1 MRRGRCYI
9 HGMLP
14 TLLSVIGGLI
24 LLAIGAE
31 GLVRGSTS
39 LALRAGVTPLVVG
52 LTVVAFGTGSPELMV
67 SVEAAHRGDSGIA
80 LGNVVG
86 SNISN
91 VALILGLSALVRP
104 MRVRSMLIRREIP
117 LMIGVTLLLCLLLW
131 DGSLGRF
138 DGLLLAAGSVAYTAF
153 AYVSARRDRSAA
165 VAAEFDAGMKERGR
179 PAWLDTTFVVSGF
192 AGLLIGAKLLL
203 GGATVVAESFG
214 VSQVVIGLTIVAVG
228 TSLPELATSVVAAAR
243 GEADVAFGNIIG
255 SNILN
260 ILCILG
266 VAALIRPFEVQGLR
280 PLDVGTLIG
289 SAVLLLPLMW
299 RGSVLNR
306 WEGAILLAG
315 YVAYMY
321 SLAA

>member
-1 MRRGRCYI
+1 
-9 HGMLP
+9 MLS
-14 TLLSVIGGLI
+14 TLLYVLGGLL
-24 LLAIGAE
+24 LLAVGAE

-39 LALRAGVTPLVVG
+39 IALRVGVTPLVIG
-52 LTVVAFGTGSPELMV
+52 LTVVAFGTGSPELTV
-67 SVEAAHRGDSGIA
+67 SIEAAYRGNSGIA

-91 VALILGLSALVRP
+91 VALILGISALTRP
-104 MRVRSMLIRREIP
+104 MRVRSALIRREMP
-117 LMIGVTLLLCLLLW
+117 LMIAVTLLLCLLLW
-131 DGSLGRF
+131 DGTLSRV
-138 DGLLLAAGSVAYTAF
+138 DGLLLVTGSVAYTAF
-153 AYVSARRDRSAA
+153 AYLSAKRDRSEA
-165 VAAEFDAGMKERGR
+165 VAAEFDAGIKEISR
-179 PAWLDTTFVVSGF
+179 PAWLDTTFVVTGF
-192 AGLLIGAKLLL
+192 AALLVGAKLLL
-203 GGATVVAESFG
+203 GGATAVAESFG
-214 VSQVVIGLTIVAVG
+214 VSQVVIGLTVVAVG

-243 GEADVAFGNIIG
+243 GEADVAFGNVIG

-280 PLDVGTLIG
+280 PLDLIALVG

-306 WEGAILLAG
+306 WEGGVLLAG
-315 YVAYMY
+315 YGAYMY